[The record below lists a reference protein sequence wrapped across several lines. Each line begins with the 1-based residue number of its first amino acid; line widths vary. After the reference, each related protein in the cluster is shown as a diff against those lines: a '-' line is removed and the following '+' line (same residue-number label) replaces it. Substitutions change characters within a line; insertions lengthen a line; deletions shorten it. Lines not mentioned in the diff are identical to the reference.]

1 MSLFVVKLLSVTL
14 LQYLVKNGSHSR
26 LLLAPS
32 SNLSNKRPASQSK
45 HTDSALLK
53 GTWYAVLNT
62 HKILGFMYGILIY
75 IWLALS
81 AITTPSIPWVLYLKP
96 VKLHPEF
103 FGGMEAHT
111 INKEVKF
118 PKSKTRVMFGLHSS
132 IIAWKVV
139 STAWYIYIYISTCAK
154 KTTHISTISAK
165 HLVPSYHEQLY

>member
-53 GTWYAVLNT
+53 GTWYAVLNA

-81 AITTPSIPWVLYLKP
+81 VKYLYQNTIDPMGSILETREITSSI
-96 VKLHPEF
+96 
-103 FGGMEAHT
+103 FGGMETHT

-118 PKSKTRVMFGLHSS
+118 PKSKTKVMLGLHSRKLHELMFK
-132 IIAWKVV
+132 ITIWKM
-139 STAWYIYIYISTCAK
+139 AQFGHA
-154 KTTHISTISAK
+154 
-165 HLVPSYHEQLY
+165 